1 VRRLDAKSFP
11 PTDRLYVAAFKARAA
26 MSELVMTLHYLT
38 CNGVGGPARSG

>member
-38 CNGVGGPARSG
+38 CAGVGGPARSC